1 MKIIRTTEDLQAY
14 RKTLANSVGFVPTMG
29 ALHAGHCA
37 LIEAAKARHQ
47 HVVVSVFVNPMQFN
61 EAKDLE
67 CYPRTEAEDQRLLET
82 LGVSALF
89 LPPVTALYPEGDHY
103 AVDELLLSQDRCG
116 AARPGH
122 FRGVLT
128 VVLKLLNLVQAD
140 AAYFGEKDYQQFELI
155 QGMALALFLKT
166 RIESVP
172 TVREADGLAMSSR
185 NRRLTK
191 TQRRL
196 AAKLYPCLLDSES
209 DDAAHAALGL
219 AGFSVDYVTSA
230 KGRRFGAVRVGA
242 APDEIRLIDNVR
254 IKL

>member
-1 MKIIRTTEDLQAY
+1 MKIIRTTEGLQAY
-14 RKTLANSVGFVPTMG
+14 RKTLDDSVGFVPTMG

-47 HVVVSVFVNPMQFN
+47 HVVVSIFVNPKQFN
-61 EAKDLE
+61 QAKDLE
-67 CYPRTEAEDQRLLET
+67 CYPRTESDDQQLLET
-82 LGVSALF
+82 LGISALF
-89 LPPVTALYPEGDHY
+89 LPSVTALYCEDDHY
-103 AVDELLLSQDRCG
+103 VVDELLLSQDRCG
-116 AARPGH
+116 AARAGH

-128 VVLKLLNLVQAD
+128 VVLKLLNLVQAN

-155 QGMALALFLKT
+155 QGMASALFLNT

-191 TQRRL
+191 AQRML
-196 AAKLYPCLLDSES
+196 AAKLYPFLRNSES
-209 DDAAHAALGL
+209 DDAARSSLSH

-242 APDEIRLIDNVR
+242 ASDEIRLIDNVR
-254 IKL
+254 IKS